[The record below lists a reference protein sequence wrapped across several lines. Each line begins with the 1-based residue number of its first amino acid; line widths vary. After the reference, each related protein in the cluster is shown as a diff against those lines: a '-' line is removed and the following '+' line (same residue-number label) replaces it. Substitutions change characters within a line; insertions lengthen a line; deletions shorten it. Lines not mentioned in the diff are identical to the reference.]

1 MVLLLLLMIFPL
13 YRGIHFAV
21 LDLLPDE
28 AGVSVKLE
36 AEDEGVG
43 EGAGDGDVGSIPC
56 EVWVN
61 CGGESEA
68 LHVDTGLVVH
78 KELTGKLYSG
88 ELELDG
94 RCCGSPWSLGE
105 GKLL

>member
-1 MVLLLLLMIFPL
+1 MVLLLLLMILPL
-13 YRGIHFAV
+13 YRGMHFAV
-21 LDLLPDE
+21 LDLLPDD
-28 AGVSVKLE
+28 AGVLVKLE

-43 EGAGDGDVGSIPC
+43 DGAGDGDVGSIPC

-68 LHVDTGLVVH
+68 LHVDTGLVVR

-88 ELELDG
+88 ELELDTGVVG
-94 RCCGSPWSLGE
+94 RPGP
-105 GKLL
+105 